1 VKFRAFALAPVAVF
15 VLLALGSCGG
25 GGGGGSE
32 EAPAAVG
39 VFTGFPDNG
48 NLNWESTGGDGSGG
62 VGDGGASGDGGVGA
76 GGDFG
81 QFRGANVC
89 VFLDDGARLG
99 CALTD
104 DVKGMVTIKPG
115 RDYRGG
121 LRIELSGTPTAT
133 YYEEG
138 RDTYVPFPPDRKIR
152 VWVPSIQRNIG
163 ITPFTEA
170 AYRLLTEGSAPESAG
185 PNPGKDQIRAANERV
200 RQALNEHFPAA
211 LHVDD
216 IARLP
221 FIKSQG
227 LPAGS
232 MRTDPRGRYGLVNG
246 AFSKQ
251 ASFHHSDTATP
262 TLDAMRQLG
271 EDLLDG
277 RLDGRNGDLP
287 AGLPGQRTY
296 DPQTL
301 TGELSSALAEQAAR
315 FGAQEALDVLPKVVN
330 FGNVRYEGYLFDGSI
345 STAGQAFSTVAGW
358 VAENTKG
365 FANGQQFDRLPGRR
379 ALALYG
385 NNAHGGGFYKTDA
398 LGPRHKVFAIGD
410 NVNGE
415 LGTGGRA
422 STAGTAVEITLPGA
436 LTHAAGGF
444 AHTVMRMAD
453 GAVYALGDNSFGQL
467 GQGQGPAA
475 LASSTTPLRVDLPR
489 PALAVAASNMASYA
503 LLEDG
508 SVWAWGHNGGFGLL
522 GNGARD
528 GMQTTPAAVPGLT
541 QVVQIS
547 ARDNDVVVLRRDGTV
562 WHWGSF
568 PADEVAFDAGDPSS
582 AYRGGSLGP
591 VQVPGLPA
599 GVAVRKVIT
608 EQGLF
613 AVLLSNG
620 HVYQWG
626 VYFDITAGAVL
637 RDLTASRVL
646 GLPPVRDLM
655 PGGFVGY
662 GVRPFDRLTAM
673 GVDYRGGMWK
683 IRGRVAESFDP
694 QNPAAQHRP
703 QNQGPRID
711 CHACHTF
718 LDQAL
723 VDLRATAPQVPAGA
737 PECVI
742 PISAHRSDT
751 GSLVHAETECV
762 QCHNAS
768 RLNYPVLTPS
778 GRMPFADSGGWV
790 NCARPADLPN
800 RSFIPPPSVSNAC
813 TVPPRHV
820 FTPPGT
826 VCATCHNSVIARPL
840 NDASLSCA
848 QPRAAELPTIPTT
861 AAIEAAVDD
870 AGATLASGALTSDR
884 TPELR
889 GTLSAPLG
897 PGQQLAIS
905 RNGAVAGSAIVR
917 GTTWRFPDTS
927 GDGTWRYTARV
938 VDGSAFGATSNTFT
952 LNVDGAPPTATV
964 AVGDFVDDTLGSIAS
979 GGFITDTTPR
989 VNGTLGGTLAAG
1001 ELVQVLRD
1009 GAVAGTATVNG
1020 GTWAFTELS
1029 PIGLGQH
1036 TYRARVVDAAG
1047 NLGPTSAPA
1056 SVTLVAGLPGAT
1068 IVQAVTAANAVIAN
1082 GGTTNDTRPTFSG
1095 SLSAALPAGGL
1106 LRVLR
1111 DGAARGTATVA
1122 AGGLTW
1128 TFQEPGAGDGT
1139 YSYTVR
1145 AEAGAVLGATSPA
1158 YDITVDTVAPTQRA
1172 DVLTVADDVNGVL
1185 AGANPTTAD
1194 TTPTVGGTLTAA
1206 LGSGERVQVLRNG
1219 SVVATLAP
1227 FAGTAWTYTEP
1238 APVPITPPATQ
1249 VTLTYAARV
1258 VDGAGQTGPGTGAT
1272 RQVTVAPGSVPLVN
1286 AGTTITAV
1294 AGIAVPAGGAI
1305 VGSVYTTTPMVS
1317 GTIAR
1322 ALAADEQIVIYRNTT
1337 SPVVAP
1343 SRGGTAAQVGFI
1355 SAATLGA
1362 SQSWT
1367 FTSGTLT
1374 PGATYFFSANIEK
1387 TANPLLYGAPSA
1399 TSGVPIVAPTTGAVG
1414 GIFDDANVAVAG
1426 NNTADSTPRVAGTI
1440 GRVLAAGETLQV
1452 RRTLGPT
1459 TTGINVVPSGA
1470 SWSYTEPAPLAA
1482 GTYSYAVRILDA
1494 AGVPG
1499 TPSAAVTV
1507 NVIAPLPS
1515 VAAISGPVPLDN
1527 AVFDTTP
1534 TISGSLG
1541 AALPA
1546 GASVRLYRPTSAGAC
1561 TPAAFGTAACPL
1573 VGSGGNAG
1581 FTPWSVTDSIGT
1593 GLRRYVARV
1602 ENGTAYGSTSVEYR
1616 LSVAA
1621 APTATVSSA
1630 TTSVMPNTVV
1640 NAQNG
1645 NPAANPNGN
1654 GIANGGLTN
1663 DESPRVQVQFAAALG
1678 SGVTLRVRRNG
1689 VNVTGSIAIVGSCG
1703 SNCFVVDLPSP
1714 VSLINNEGG
1723 ALEAGTPSAAG
1734 LPSGP
1739 WSFTAMAVD
1748 AAGNEG
1754 TASASYSFS
1763 FGYLDCD
1770 FARADATHRSA
1781 YLQVTG
1787 TSVAHSAWAGLNC
1800 TSCHQTTNAAA
1811 VTPAGTLVRVPAG
1824 IVGVPAVRTPSYWCR
1839 RP

>member
-1 VKFRAFALAPVAVF
+1 MKLHARALAPVALL

-25 GGGGGSE
+25 GGGGGGGTE
-32 EAPAAVG
+32 EAPPAVG
-39 VFTGFPDNG
+39 VFTGFPDSG

-89 VFLDDGARLG
+89 VFLDDGSQLG

-121 LRIELSGTPTAT
+121 LRIELTGTPTAT

-138 RDTYVPFPPDRKIR
+138 RDTYVPFPADRKIR

-185 PNPGKDQIRAANERV
+185 MNPSKDQIRAANERV
-200 RQALNEHFPAA
+200 RLALNEHFPTA

-251 ASFHHSDTATP
+251 ASFHNSDTATP
-262 TLDAMRQLG
+262 TLDAVRQLS

-277 RLDGRNGDLP
+277 RIDGRNGDLP
-287 AGLPGQRTY
+287 AGPPGQRTY
-296 DPQTL
+296 DPQML

-315 FGAQEALDVLPKVVN
+315 FGAQEALDVLPRVVN

-345 STAGQAFSTVAGW
+345 SVGGQAFSTVAGW
-358 VAENTKG
+358 VAENTRG
-365 FANGQQFDRLPGRR
+365 FSNGQQFDRLPGQR

-385 NNAHGGGFYKTDA
+385 NNAHGGGFYKADA
-398 LGPRHKVFAIGD
+398 LGPRHKVYAIGD

-415 LGTGGRA
+415 LGTGTRR
-422 STAGTAVEITLPGA
+422 STGGAAVEIALPGA

-444 AHTVMRMAD
+444 SHTVMRMAD
-453 GAVYALGDNSFGQL
+453 GAVYTLGDNTFGQL
-467 GQGQGPAA
+467 GQGQGPAT
-475 LASSTTPLRVDLPR
+475 LPSTTTPLRVDLPR
-489 PALAVAASNMASYA
+489 AALAVAATNMASYA

-508 SVWAWGHNGGFGLL
+508 SVWSWGHNGGFGLL
-522 GNGARD
+522 GNGTRD

-541 QVVQIS
+541 QIVQIS

-582 AYRGGSLGP
+582 AYRGGSTGP
-591 VQVPGLPA
+591 VQVQGLPA

-637 RDLTASRVL
+637 RDLTAGRVL

-711 CHACHTF
+711 CHSCHTF

-790 NCARPADLPN
+790 NCARPTDLPN
-800 RSFIPPPSVSNAC
+800 RNFIAPPSVSNAC
-813 TVPPRHV
+813 TIPPRHV

-848 QPRAAELPTIPTT
+848 QPQAAELPTIPTT
-861 AAIEAAVDD
+861 ASIDSAVDD
-870 AGATLASGALTSDR
+870 AGATLANGALTSDR
-884 TPELR
+884 TPEVR

-897 PGQQLAIS
+897 ANQQLAIT
-905 RNGAVAGSAIVR
+905 RNGAVVGSATVS
-917 GTTWRFPDTS
+917 GTTWRFLDSS
-927 GDGTWRYTARV
+927 GDGTLRYTARV
-938 VDGSAFGATSNTFT
+938 VNGSAFGATSNAFT
-952 LNVDGAPPTATV
+952 LNIDGTAPTATATV
-964 AVGDFVDDTLGSIAS
+964 VDFFDDALGSIAI
-979 GGFITDTTPR
+979 GGFSSDTTPR
-989 VNGTLGGTLAAG
+989 INGTLGGTLAAG
-1001 ELVQVLRD
+1001 EVVQVLRN
-1009 GAVAGTATVNG
+1009 GTLAGTATVSG
-1020 GTWAFTELS
+1020 GTWAFTEPSPLS
-1029 PIGLGQH
+1029 LGLH
-1036 TYRARVVDAAG
+1036 TYRARVADAAG
-1047 NLGPTSAPA
+1047 NLGAASATA
-1056 SVTLVAGLPGAT
+1056 SITLVAALPSAT
-1068 IVQAVTAANAVIAN
+1068 IVQAVNAGNAVIAS

-1095 SLSAALPAGGL
+1095 SLGAALPAGAL

-1111 DGAARGTATVA
+1111 DGAARGTATL
-1122 AGGLTW
+1122 AGGGLAW
-1128 TFQEPGAGDGT
+1128 TFQEPGATDGT
-1139 YSYTVR
+1139 YRYTVR
-1145 AEAGAVLGATSPA
+1145 VEAGAVLGATSAP
-1158 YDITVDTVAPTQRA
+1158 YDITFDTAAPTQRA

-1194 TTPTVGGTLTAA
+1194 TTPTVSGTLTAP
-1206 LGSGERVQVLRNG
+1206 LGTGDRVQILRSG
-1219 SVVATLAP
+1219 DVVATLEP
-1227 FAGTAWTYTEP
+1227 FAGTAWSYTEP

-1258 VDGAGQTGPGTGAT
+1258 VDGAGQTGPATGAT

-1294 AGIAVPAGGAI
+1294 AGIAVPGGGTT
-1305 VGSVYTTTPMVS
+1305 VGSVYTSTPTVS
-1317 GTIAR
+1317 GTIER

-1355 SAATLGA
+1355 SAASLGA

-1367 FTSGTLT
+1367 FTSGALT
-1374 PGATYFFSANIEK
+1374 AGATYFFSANIEK

-1399 TSGVPIVAPTTGAVG
+1399 TSGVPIVVATTGAVG

-1426 NNTADSTPRVAGTI
+1426 NNTADSTPRIAGTI
-1440 GRVLAAGETLQV
+1440 GRALAAGETLQL
-1452 RRTLGPT
+1452 RRTLGGT
-1459 TTGINVVPSGA
+1459 TTSFTIVPGGS

-1482 GTYSYAVRILDA
+1482 GAYSYVVRILDA

-1499 TPSAAVTV
+1499 AQSTAATV
-1507 NVIAPLPS
+1507 NVLAPLPS
-1515 VAAISGPVPLDN
+1515 IATIGGPVPQDN

-1534 TISGSLG
+1534 TIGGSLG

-1561 TPAAFGTAACPL
+1561 STATFGTATCPL
-1573 VGSGGNAG
+1573 VGSSGSAG
-1581 FTPWSVTDSIGT
+1581 FTPWSLTDSVGT

-1602 ENGTAYGSTSVEYR
+1602 ENGTAYGSTSGEYR
-1616 LSVAA
+1616 LTVAT

-1630 TTSVMPNTVV
+1630 TTSVMPNTFVT
-1640 NAQNG
+1640 G
-1645 NPAANPNGN
+1645 ANPNGN

-1663 DESPRVQVQFAAALG
+1663 DQSPRVLVQFSGALG
-1678 SGVTLRVRRNG
+1678 TGVTLRIRRNG
-1689 VNVTGSIAIVGSCG
+1689 SNVTASATVVGSCG
-1703 SNCFVVDLPSP
+1703 SNCFTVDLPSP

-1723 ALEAGTPSAAG
+1723 TLEGGTPSAAG

-1754 TASASYSFS
+1754 AASAGYSFS
-1763 FGYLDCD
+1763 FGYIDCD

-1787 TSVAHSAWAGLNC
+1787 TSVAHSAWTGLNC
-1800 TSCHQTTNAAA
+1800 TSCHLTTNASA

-1824 IVGVPAVRTPSYWCR
+1824 IVGTPPVRTPSYWCR